1 MCIYRLPYS
10 HMVSDNLD
18 AFSMS
23 GMVEKWG
30 KNVAGR
36 GFAQVPNYLLLL
48 NTFIDKDDR
57 LSPLELLLLIE
68 LIGAWWKKDELP
80 FPSIRTLAIRCGA
93 SERQV
98 ARAMKRLE
106 EVPLIKRQKRRTKG
120 LISSNSYDLSPL
132 VEMLEEVSLQYPNE
146 FPRNVNAESKSS
158 AK

>member
-1 MCIYRLPYS
+1 
-10 HMVSDNLD
+10 MVSANRDV
-18 AFSMS
+18 FVMS
-23 GMVEKWG
+23 DMVEKWG
-30 KNVAGR
+30 KDVAGR

-48 NTFIDKDDR
+48 NTFIEKDDR

-98 ARAMKRLE
+98 ARAMTRLE

-132 VEMLEEVSLQYPNE
+132 VEMLEEVSRQYPNE
-146 FPRNVNAESKSS
+146 FPRNVETGGKP
-158 AK
+158 